1 MTLTTDSFLFVA
13 QAAGA
18 GPNAGVMNLVFIGL
32 MFAAMWFLIIA
43 PQRKKQK
50 EHAKLISE
58 LDTGDEIITAGGIY
72 GEITNKKDDRF
83 VVRIADG
90 VKIEIGK
97 SYVLDVVRKSG
108 ASKN

>member
-18 GPNAGVMNLVFIGL
+18 GPNAGMMNMIFIGL

-50 EHAKLISE
+50 EHAKLIAE

-72 GEITNKKDDRF
+72 GEITNKKEDRF

>member
-108 ASKN
+108 SSKN

>member
-108 ASKN
+108 AAKS